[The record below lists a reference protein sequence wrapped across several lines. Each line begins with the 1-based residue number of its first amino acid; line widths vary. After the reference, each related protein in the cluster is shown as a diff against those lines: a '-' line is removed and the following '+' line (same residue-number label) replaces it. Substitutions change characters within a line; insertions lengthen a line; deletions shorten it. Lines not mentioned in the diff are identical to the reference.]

1 MTPIPTVGAIS
12 LISTC
17 YISPYEGNG
26 LLLRHRSVPPPQ
38 PFAFHPFLEDGMMMN
53 TQPHLS
59 KRGDVYQWRRKT
71 RRFSTGNID
80 IKLSLGTT
88 DRQHAHILARKV
100 SAESDMIMEQIVGS
114 RITPEHGRAFLS
126 EVIRKERAKI
136 AQLGMF
142 SRVDSLDPDD
152 DARHDAA
159 MAEAWQHISSHGINH
174 NVSEEASDLVRD
186 NIDLIRRDLS
196 SHARKQALQRV
207 FQEQTGQDQ
216 LSALEF
222 IQVKDLFVSGKAE
235 AWAGNEAHEAPTAE
249 TFPITSS
256 SDPALPPPTLQGI
269 VERMNAIKRV
279 EGIEEKTL
287 RQYFSFAALFTMLTG
302 LDDITQI
309 RQPDVKAFRADLAQ
323 MPKSWGKSPKDQ
335 AMSRDEVMAK
345 AASLPPDK
353 VGLSV
358 GTINRHLDHL
368 NQIAD
373 WARDEGLAVDLN
385 LKPTKLRR
393 KETVRARDK
402 RDAFSVA
409 QLCEIFKN
417 PVWTGSRSEHHQTQ
431 FGKEVFKNGIYWCP
445 LIGAYTGARREEIA
459 GLASSDIVE
468 SDGVV
473 CFSIEDSE
481 LRRIKNL
488 SSRRMV
494 PIHSHLIDLGF
505 LDHVQRAKKNNQNSL
520 FPELYEHGNK
530 CFGRKVGRRMR
541 QVIDQQLGTEGEK
554 LSFHSFRHYVQ
565 NELDHA
571 GVDDKVV
578 RDIIG
583 HEGKDIHDKVYRKAS
598 PTQTLAEAIE
608 QLPKTS

>member
-1 MTPIPTVGAIS
+1 
-12 LISTC
+12 
-17 YISPYEGNG
+17 
-26 LLLRHRSVPPPQ
+26 
-38 PFAFHPFLEDGMMMN
+38 MN

-88 DRQHAHILARKV
+88 DRQHALILARKV
-100 SAESDMIMEQIVGS
+100 SAESDMVMEQIVGS

-136 AQLGMF
+136 VQLGMF

-159 MAEAWQHISSHGINH
+159 MAEAWQRISSHGINH

-186 NIDLIRRDLS
+186 NINLIRSDLS
-196 SHARKQALQRV
+196 SHPRKQALQRL

-216 LSALEF
+216 LSALEYM
-222 IQVKDLFVSGKAE
+222 QVMDLFVSGKAK
-235 AWAGNEAHEAPTAE
+235 AWAEDDPKEALTAKVS
-249 TFPITSS
+249 PNPPS
-256 SDPALPPPTLQGI
+256 SDPALPSSTLRAI
-269 VERMNAIKRV
+269 VERMNAIKRT

-302 LDDITQI
+302 QDDITQI

-335 AMSRDEVMAK
+335 ASTRDEVMAK

-373 WARDEGLAVDLN
+373 WARDEGLPIDPN

-402 RDAFSVA
+402 RDAFTVD
-409 QLCEIFKN
+409 QLREVFKN

-431 FGKEVFKNGIYWCP
+431 SGKEVFKNGIYWCP

-459 GLASSDIVE
+459 GLSPFDIVE

-473 CFSIEDSE
+473 CLSIEDS
-481 LRRIKNL
+481 
-488 SSRRMV
+488 
-494 PIHSHLIDLGF
+494 
-505 LDHVQRAKKNNQNSL
+505 
-520 FPELYEHGNK
+520 
-530 CFGRKVGRRMR
+530 
-541 QVIDQQLGTEGEK
+541 
-554 LSFHSFRHYVQ
+554 
-565 NELDHA
+565 
-571 GVDDKVV
+571 
-578 RDIIG
+578 
-583 HEGKDIHDKVYRKAS
+583 
-598 PTQTLAEAIE
+598 
-608 QLPKTS
+608 